1 MGRLRLALIYR
12 MTTDDLAG
20 GAATWTAARR
30 NGYAPVIELTLSY
43 AG

>member
-1 MGRLRLALIYR
+1 MLVRALIYR

-20 GAATWTAARR
+20 GPTTWTDARR
-30 NGYAPVIELTLSY
+30 AGYAPVIELAVSY